1 MDKALY
7 QLTGKGNFKEVTINE
22 LDQWVASYPYFA
34 PAQFLLAA
42 KLKQEEHP
50 AFLKQ
55 VQKAAVFFNNPF
67 WMHYQLME
75 EHQQKT
81 FAKQTADEETKP
93 LLQHVVEEELQQQQF
108 RVNPIEIPTME
119 RVQDMMREID
129 QQDEIVIE
137 QVVDAETVAE
147 TINETAIEEIPEA
160 VIAPI
165 IGEEEMALP
174 KAIETVEAAE
184 ESEKSLNNMEETV
197 VEFGGENTKSIQ
209 DFAKMELS
217 EDGIVEEI
225 IEVEDAEQDPHANK
239 IASLLG
245 EQLAAFQKPV
255 EADSALPIDTD
266 PYHTV
271 DYFASQGIKVEQDN
285 QSQDQLSRHLRR
297 FTDWLKHMKNMQ
309 PNPEDLGTDP
319 ELESA
324 IQGIASTSNEAKEI
338 VTETMAEVLEKQGK
352 KDKAIQLYIKLSFLN
367 PDKSAYFASRI
378 QQLKGI

>member
-7 QLTGKGNFKEVTINE
+7 QLTGKGNFKEVTVNE
-22 LDQWVASYPYFA
+22 LDQWVTSYPYFA

-42 KLKQEEHP
+42 KLKQEHDP

-55 VQKAAVFFNNPF
+55 AQKAAVFFNNPF
-67 WMHYQLME
+67 WMHYQLMD

-81 FAKQTADEETKP
+81 FAKPTADEETKP
-93 LLQHVVEEELQQQQF
+93 LLKQVVEEELQQQQYQS
-108 RVNPIEIPTME
+108 NPIEIPTME

-129 QQDEIVIE
+129 QQEAIVVE
-137 QVVDAETVAE
+137 DGAAAENIAE
-147 TINETAIEEIPEA
+147 DSNDKPVEEIPPT
-160 VIAPI
+160 VILPNF
-165 IGEEEMALP
+165 EENDTVLP
-174 KAIETVEAAE
+174 DATELAEAAE
-184 ESEKSLNNMEETV
+184 PEKFLNNMEEKS
-197 VEFGGENTKSIQ
+197 VEPGTEDASPIGDLGTIEP
-209 DFAKMELS
+209 S
-217 EDGIVEEI
+217 EDGIVEEVM
-225 IEVEDAEQDPHANK
+225 EVGDGEGDPQSNK
-239 IASLLG
+239 IASILG
-245 EQLAAFQKPV
+245 EQLAEFKKPV
-255 EADSALPIDTD
+255 EADTALAIDTD

-271 DYFASQGIKVEQDN
+271 DYFASQGIKVDHDS